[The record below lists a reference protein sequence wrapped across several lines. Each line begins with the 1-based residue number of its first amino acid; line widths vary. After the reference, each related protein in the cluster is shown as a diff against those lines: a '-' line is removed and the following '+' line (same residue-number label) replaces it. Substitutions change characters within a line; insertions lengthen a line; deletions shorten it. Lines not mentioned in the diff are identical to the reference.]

1 MDYLEAA
8 SATCADL
15 AHDSAG
21 EATRAALD
29 LALMPWQ
36 HSSGDGGW
44 EVAALELLDAD
55 DLLWFLPAEHIVCEQ
70 PDLADPR
77 TPVAA
82 GWLTRTLAE
91 HLDALAGDGHREVAH
106 RRACAAA
113 AERVRRA
120 AARLP

>member
-1 MDYLEAA
+1 MDYLDAA

-15 AHDSAG
+15 AQDTTG
-21 EATRAALD
+21 VATRAALD

-36 HSSGDGGW
+36 HSSNGGW

-70 PDLADPR
+70 PDLTDPR
-77 TPVAA
+77 TPVAV

-91 HLDALAGDGHREVAH
+91 HLDALAVDNRRETAH

-113 AERVRRA
+113 AQRVRRA